1 MLTKKALILGA
12 TGQDGAHIAAHLV
25 KDGWDVYGGFRR
37 GSANKVWRLEQLGLL
52 GKVKLVNVNVD
63 EPYNLIEV
71 FKQVMPDHIYH
82 FAGESF
88 VADSFIHPVTT
99 LEANTLGTLHV
110 LEAMRLTVP
119 AARLFFAS
127 SSEVFGSVPQGV
139 LLNEGSPL
147 LPINPYG
154 ISKMTAQHLVRMYRE
169 THGLFATAGILFNH
183 ESSLRARSFVTRK
196 ITYNL
201 ARLKIHGG
209 APVELGQFCSARDW
223 GSAEDYTQA
232 MTQVLALDAPDDFV
246 FATGKLTS
254 VRDFLS
260 IAAAAAGFDP
270 VFERSGADEK
280 CIDKTT
286 GLPLAHVS
294 ERYFR
299 PHDTSARSGDATKL
313 KLKTGWQGSRSIA
326 DVACEMVKTDIN
338 RWEKGITNV

>member
-1 MLTKKALILGA
+1 MPNKKALILGA

-25 KDGWDVYGGFRR
+25 KEGWEVYGGFRR
-37 GSANKVWRLEQLGLL
+37 GSANKVWRLEQLDLL
-52 GKVKLVNVNVD
+52 GKVKLVNINVD
-63 EPYNLIEV
+63 EPYNLIEI

-119 AARLFFAS
+119 EARLFFAS
-127 SSEVFGSVPQGV
+127 SSEVFGGVPQGV
-139 LLNEGSPL
+139 LLSESSPL
-147 LPINPYG
+147 IPINPYG

-169 THGLFATAGILFNH
+169 TYGLFAAAGILFNH

-209 APVELGQFCSARDW
+209 AAVELGQFGAARDW
-223 GSAEDYTQA
+223 GSAEDYTKA
-232 MTQVLALDAPDDFV
+232 MTHVLALEEPDDFV

-254 VRDFLS
+254 VRDFFS
-260 IAAAAAGFDP
+260 VAASAAGFDP
-270 VFERSGADEK
+270 VFEGSGVEEV
-280 CIDKTT
+280 CIDKTS

-299 PHDTSARSGDATKL
+299 PHDTSARAGDATKL
-313 KLKTGWQGSRSIA
+313 KLRTGWQGSRDIA
-326 DVACEMVKTDIN
+326 GIAQEMIQADIN
-338 RWEKGITNV
+338 RREKGITNV